1 MGAPQR
7 QVIEVIQNKVKDI
20 DERFD
25 GYREALLAVLDEI
38 LKLEQERP
46 HNVVQK
52 VQRRIAAL
60 GERLARQQGAE
71 S

>member
-60 GERLARQQGAE
+60 GERLARKQGAE